1 MIVIT
6 IIVTVAD
13 LINKNNTKKYY
24 KYERNI
30 NNNKIILKVL
40 LGD

>member
-30 NNNKIILKVL
+30 NNNKILKVL